1 VNETK
6 VYVIDGWNGR
16 TERSILVA
24 YADYSEAEVAL
35 RKLLNRNREATAS
48 LKTHKLAG
56 LVTVKGAILYALD
69 GWQDAKAKAYLR
81 LYLDKAKAEAALL
94 KLLDS
99 EIEVWAGV
107 VRLKV
112 R

>member
-1 VNETK
+1 
-6 VYVIDGWNGR
+6 
-16 TERSILVA
+16 
-24 YADYSEAEVAL
+24 
-35 RKLLNRNREATAS
+35 
-48 LKTHKLAG
+48 
-56 LVTVKGAILYALD
+56 VTVKGAILYALD